1 MKTGYVGYRFL
12 TIYFLFY
19 CAALFSW
26 YITHLVA
33 GVFTSEGNWKFLIKD
48 VQVASEARCQREVRT
63 QQVSQMEKELSFIGV
78 TCEE

>member
-33 GVFTSEGNWKFLIKD
+33 GGFTSEGNCEVSDKRCASSKRGTVPERGQD
-48 VQVASEARCQREVRT
+48 PASESNGERIIFDWCH
-63 QQVSQMEKELSFIGV
+63 M
-78 TCEE
+78 